1 MSALSAPRAS
11 SLRPVE
17 MDLALVNSIGLH
29 HSLATAVADLV
40 DNSLDATAG
49 AIRVRFLLDGVAP
62 VALQVIDDGYGMD
75 SLTIDK
81 AMTYAGRRDYHDTDL
96 GHFGV
101 GLKAASLSQANT
113 VLVYSRAYGA
123 SAVGRVLVREG
134 DMSPPRVGELSSGD
148 AEQRLAGA
156 RFDFA
161 GGTGTIVEWR
171 DVRTFPATTDQG
183 EQVRWLE
190 AAVRDVRNHL
200 GLVLHRLLDAE
211 GPQVFVDSQNLRTG
225 DLSAARAVAP
235 IDPFGYRH
243 SGAPGFPAELLL
255 EMPDGSEPVSA
266 RAHVWPAR
274 SQDPGFKLGG
284 RPGEDA
290 QGFFVYRRNRL
301 LQGGG
306 WCDLW
311 GPRPEWGLARLE
323 LDLGPTADA
332 HVTINPEKSGIT
344 FSSDLRRALEKATC
358 AGTGLTFTEY
368 LQRAAGEE
376 KRSRQRQR
384 RPIAVVEPRGGLPAG
399 VLDAYEN
406 AVEFQSDTSAVDIVW
421 RTLPPDQV
429 FEIDREDDVL
439 ALNLRYRK
447 VLVGGPSLDPDDAPV
462 LKTLLHLLLN
472 RYFEGSF
479 MGIKERREIEAWQSL
494 LLAAVTAQTEPEPG
508 RE

>member
-75 SLTIDK
+75 GLTIDK

-101 GLKAASLSQANT
+101 GLKAASLSQTNT
-113 VLVYSRAYGA
+113 VIVYSRAYGA

-134 DMSPPRVGELSSGD
+134 DMFSPRVGELATDD
-148 AEQRLAGA
+148 AEQKLTEA

-171 DVRTFPATTDQG
+171 DVRTFPATTDKS
-183 EQVRWLE
+183 EQMRWLE

-211 GPQVFVDSQNLRTG
+211 GPDVYVDSQNVRTG
-225 DLSAARAVAP
+225 ELSAARAVAP

-243 SGAPGFPAELLL
+243 SGDPSFPADLHL

-266 RAHVWPAR
+266 RAHVWPPR

-301 LQGGG
+301 LQAGG

-311 GPRPEWGLARLE
+311 GSRPEWGLARVE
-323 LDLGPTADA
+323 LDLGPTAPA

-344 FSSDLRRALEKATC
+344 FSSDLRRALEKSTC
-358 AGTGLTFTEY
+358 AGTGLTFAEY
-368 LQRAAGEE
+368 LQRAAGED

-384 RPIAVVEPRGGLPAG
+384 RPITVVEPRGGLPAG
-399 VLDAYEN
+399 VLDAYEH
-406 AVEFQSDTSAVDIVW
+406 AVEFDPDTPAVDIVW

-429 FEIDREDDVL
+429 FDIDREDDVL

-447 VLVGGPSLDPDDAPV
+447 VLVGGPSLDTDDAPV
-462 LKTLLHLLLN
+462 LKTLLHLLTN
-472 RYFEGSF
+472 RYFEGSYP
-479 MGIKERREIEAWQSL
+479 GAKEKRELAAWQDI
-494 LLAAVTAQTEPEPG
+494 LLAAVRAQAGLE
-508 RE
+508 

>member
-1 MSALSAPRAS
+1 
-11 SLRPVE
+11 
-17 MDLALVNSIGLH
+17 MDLALVNTIGLH

-123 SAVGRVLVREG
+123 SAVGRMLVREG
-134 DMSPPRVGELSSGD
+134 DMSSPRVGELSAGD
-148 AEQRLAGA
+148 AEQSLAEA

-161 GGTGTIVEWR
+161 GGSGTIVEWR
-171 DVRTFPATTDQG
+171 DVRTFPATTDKG
-183 EQVRWLE
+183 EQMRWLE
-190 AAVRDVRNHL
+190 GAVRDVRNHL
-200 GLVLHRLLDAE
+200 GLVLHRLLDGE
-211 GPQVFVDSQNLRTG
+211 GPRVLVDSQNIRNG
-225 DLSAARAVAP
+225 ELSAARAVTP

-243 SGAPGFPAELLL
+243 SGDPDFPADLRL
-255 EMPDGSEPVSA
+255 EMPDGSAPVSA
-266 RAHVWPAR
+266 RAYVWPPR

-311 GPRPEWGLARLE
+311 GPRPEWGLARVE
-323 LDLGPTADA
+323 LDLGSTADA

-368 LQRAAGEE
+368 LQRAAGED

-384 RPIAVVEPRGGLPAG
+384 RPITVVEPRGGLHAS
-399 VLDAYEN
+399 VLDSYQD
-406 AVEFQSDTSAVDIVW
+406 AVEFDPDAAPIDLVW

-429 FEIDREDDVL
+429 FEIDLDNAVL
-439 ALNLRYRK
+439 ALNLRYRT
-447 VLVGGPSLDPDDAPV
+447 VLVGHPSLDTDDAPV
-462 LKTLLHLLLN
+462 LKTLLHLLAN
-472 RYFEGSF
+472 RYFDSSYLGA
-479 MGIKERREIEAWQSL
+479 KEKRELDAWQAI
-494 LLAAVTAQTEPEPG
+494 LLAAVRAQAGLE
-508 RE
+508 